1 MFKPQGWTLGFY
13 PYPQMWDFRPRKT
26 HPEDFPGSPAVKTW
40 PPDAGGMGLIPSQ
53 QTKVPHALSP
63 KNQNPKTEAML

>member
-1 MFKPQGWTLGFY
+1 
-13 PYPQMWDFRPRKT
+13 MWDFKPRKT
-26 HPEDFPGSPAVKTW
+26 HPEDFPGGPAVKTW